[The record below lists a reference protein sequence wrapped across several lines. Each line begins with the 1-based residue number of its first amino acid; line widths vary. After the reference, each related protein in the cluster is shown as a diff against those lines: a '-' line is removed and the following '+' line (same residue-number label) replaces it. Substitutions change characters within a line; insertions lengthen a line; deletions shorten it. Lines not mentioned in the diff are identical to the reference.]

1 VSARQTLD
9 PTLDVVFKMLLT
21 SRPESPRLLVSLLTA
36 VLRPPSPFAKVVV
49 RNPELPSTEVLER
62 GVVLDIAAEL
72 ADGTLLDIEMQSD
85 KRPAFRERALFY
97 WARLYGAE
105 LERGEGYEALR
116 PVISVLFL
124 DYRELRGQRLHSV
137 FHVLELH
144 DHERFS
150 DALALHVIELPKIP
164 QATAEERADE
174 ASLLRWSRFFAA
186 QTDAELEE
194 IAMADPVI
202 AEARNVL
209 QAVSDDPTAREIA
222 RLRANAQVVRRL
234 EEAALRQEGR
244 EEGIKEGI
252 KEGRAE
258 ALRRAIEGL
267 CLALGVPL
275 DAAMRAALA
284 DRDAEALQAL
294 FDALVRDRAWPS

>member
-1 VSARQTLD
+1 MRCTVGAWLR
-9 PTLDVVFKMLLT
+9 LT
-21 SRPESPRLLVSLLTA
+21 
-36 VLRPPSPFAKVVV
+36 
-49 RNPELPSTEVLER
+49 
-62 GVVLDIAAEL
+62 
-72 ADGTLLDIEMQSD
+72 
-85 KRPAFRERALFY
+85 
-97 WARLYGAE
+97 
-105 LERGEGYEALR
+105 
-116 PVISVLFL
+116 
-124 DYRELRGQRLHSV
+124 
-137 FHVLELH
+137 
-144 DHERFS
+144 
-150 DALALHVIELPKIP
+150 LHVIELPKIP

-202 AEARNVL
+202 AEAHSVL

-244 EEGIKEGI
+244 EEGIR
-252 KEGRAE
+252 EGRAE

>member
-1 VSARQTLD
+1 MSARQTLD